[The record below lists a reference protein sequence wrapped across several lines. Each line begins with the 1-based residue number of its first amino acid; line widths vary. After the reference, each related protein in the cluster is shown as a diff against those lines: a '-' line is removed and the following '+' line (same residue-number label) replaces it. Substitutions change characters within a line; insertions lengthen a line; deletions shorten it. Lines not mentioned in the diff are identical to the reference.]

1 MFAGTKELPQG
12 DEEVLSNRVAIEAGS
27 GFHSNSE
34 GFVSQVGPA
43 FDFALTGTGRLLT
56 RSTLNK

>member
-1 MFAGTKELPQG
+1 MFAGTKELPEG

-43 FDFALTGTGRLLT
+43 FDFALTGTR
-56 RSTLNK
+56 